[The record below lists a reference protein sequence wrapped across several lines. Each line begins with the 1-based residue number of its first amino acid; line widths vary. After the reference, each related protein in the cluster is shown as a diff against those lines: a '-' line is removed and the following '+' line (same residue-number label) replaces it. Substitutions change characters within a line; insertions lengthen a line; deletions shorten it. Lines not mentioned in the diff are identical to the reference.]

1 MWKEQGLDDMEK
13 EQKII
18 QNLPSTLRKKLL
30 IEANKMLLSE
40 SQIFKNNFS
49 DVRFDGINIKHY
61 K

>member
-49 DVRFDGINIKHY
+49 DDLME
-61 K
+61 